1 MLLSQDYKRSEA
13 SDKIIAQRNTDVKD
27 EKMKKLPL
35 ILIGLVVVLGL
46 WLIIGYNSLVGKE
59 EAVNN
64 SWAQVETQLTRRADL
79 IPNLVNTVKGYAK
92 HESKVFEDIAKARS
106 ALLSAKSPNE
116 ALEAND
122 RLSSGL
128 GRLLAVAENYPNLK
142 ANEQF
147 NKLSDSLEG
156 TENRISFARNEYNNV
171 IKGYNQSLR
180 TFPTNILAGILGFQ
194 QKDYF
199 KATEAEKKNPNV
211 SFE

>member
-1 MLLSQDYKRSEA
+1 
-13 SDKIIAQRNTDVKD
+13 
-27 EKMKKLPL
+27 MKQLPL
-35 ILIGLVVVLGL
+35 ILIGLVVVIGL
-46 WLIIGYNSLVGKE
+46 WLMTSYNGLVGKE

-92 HESKVFEDIAKARS
+92 HESKVFEDIANARS
-106 ALLSAKSPNE
+106 ALLSAKDPKA

-122 RLSSGL
+122 RVSTGL
-128 GRLLAVAENYPNLK
+128 GRLLAIAENYPNLK

-156 TENRISFARNEYNNV
+156 TENRIAFARKDYNDV
-171 IKGYNQSLR
+171 VKGFNQSLR
-180 TFPTNILAGILGFQ
+180 IFPTNIIGGMLGFEA
-194 QKDYF
+194 KEYF

-211 SFE
+211 SFEYSTEF